1 MNATKEHIIIVASK
15 LFLQKSFKEA
25 TMKDIVNET
34 GLSKGA
40 FYHYFTSKE
49 QLFLETLEY
58 LFNTVFIHR
67 YDKYSRKSFY
77 QFYHDYI
84 NAVKTMGQSYFE
96 KLNENEK
103 DEISFNIN
111 HFDLVFDALKLFPE
125 FKEKAIIQ
133 FDGELNLWADSVR
146 RARERGEIASA
157 MSDEQIAKMF
167 IYLSDGIAMHMIIRG
182 VSVDEIIKP
191 TLDLWDNLYE
201 QIKA

>member
-1 MNATKEHIIIVASK
+1 MNAAKEHIIIIASK
-15 LFLQKSFKEA
+15 LFLQKSFKEV

-49 QLFLETLEY
+49 QLFLETLDY
-58 LFNTVFIHR
+58 LFSTIFVHR
-67 YDKYSRKSFY
+67 YENYSRESFY
-77 QFYHDYI
+77 QFYHDYLD
-84 NAVKTMGQSYFE
+84 AVKTMGTSYFNKVNAKGE
-96 KLNENEK
+96 EAT
-103 DEISFNIN
+103 FNVN

-125 FKEKAIIQ
+125 FKKQIVVK
-133 FDGELNLWADSVR
+133 FDEELSVWTEVVKG
-146 RARERGEIASA
+146 AREKGEIASP

-167 IYLSDGIAMHMIIRG
+167 MYLSDGIGMHMIIRG
-182 VSVDEIIKP
+182 NSVDEIIKP